1 MLYNILKKKRI
12 NVARIVENILSV
24 TYNIHSFILIMSE
37 KRGIDDMDVRD
48 CMYISNGLK
57 IQNGGKIIL
66 D

>member
-1 MLYNILKKKRI
+1 
-12 NVARIVENILSV
+12 
-24 TYNIHSFILIMSE
+24 MSE

-66 D
+66 DLSTNYFLIFS